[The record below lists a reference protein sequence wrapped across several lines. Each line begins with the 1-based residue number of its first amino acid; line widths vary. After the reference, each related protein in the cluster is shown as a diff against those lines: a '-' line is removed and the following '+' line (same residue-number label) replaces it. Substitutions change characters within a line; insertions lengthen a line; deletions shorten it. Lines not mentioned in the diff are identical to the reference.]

1 MWHHLRLSCQHY
13 SDDGKQSLW
22 CTLWIQCCHFVKC
35 NLMHMRIVV
44 LIILDVKIIS
54 AIIVLE
60 EDIHLTT
67 TLLALNYKD
76 LFFCFSLANGS

>member
-1 MWHHLRLSCQHY
+1 
-13 SDDGKQSLW
+13 
-22 CTLWIQCCHFVKC
+22 
-35 NLMHMRIVV
+35 MHMRIVV